1 MEYTYP
7 DYYKDFKC
15 SADKCPDT
23 CCAGWQIVIDRKTLQ
38 KYREYPGAFGSRLHN
53 SIDWEESSF
62 KQYDKRCAFLNEE
75 NLCDICLEA
84 GEDKLCK
91 TCRRYPRHYEEF
103 ENLREISLSLSC
115 PEAAKLIL
123 ERDKKV
129 TFQTV
134 ERDNGLDEEYE
145 YFDFLLHTKLQEIRL
160 YLLELFQNRKLPL
173 PDRMAMALTSIHDL
187 QTRIGSQK
195 LFEIDDLLEKYKK
208 PETLAYGRKKWEQYR
223 KRSDIRSYLMH
234 SMMYRLYQL
243 EPLKDDWRDWLKDCE
258 TILYEKISPYEYQ
271 GYCQQFDKNQC
282 DELYQ
287 YEQLLVYFLF
297 SYFCGAVYDS
307 DAMSKIK
314 LIIVHTMLIRELHLA
329 VWIKNGKRLSLSEK
343 TDIAHRYAREVEHSD
358 VNLRRM
364 EHMVHEDPFFDMGHL
379 LVCILG

>member
-62 KQYDKRCAFLNEE
+62 KQYDKHCAFLNEE

-364 EHMVHEDPFFDMGHL
+364 EHMVHEDPFFDMGQL